1 MRNSTLALGFAAL
14 ALAAAPA
21 LFGEGFRPI
30 FHPPTITF
38 SAVPIE
44 TAFRGT
50 DGKTHPAGKYDF
62 RMQQGTQGIL
72 IALLLNGKTL
82 AEFPGKFVP
91 GAQEPPEPDRKAGSD
106 PPNPIKSRG
115 HDIHFDTSSRV
126 AFGGGGGAGKVLFS
140 SQLHPGGANLGWI
153 EFQLPAVQALGK

>member
-1 MRNSTLALGFAAL
+1 MKETLLKKTTLALGFAAL

-50 DGKTHPAGKYDF
+50 DGKTNPAGKYDF

-72 IALLLNGKTL
+72 IGLLRNGKTI

-91 GAQEPPEPDRKAGSD
+91 GANEPPDPD
-106 PPNPIKSRG
+106 KSRG
-115 HDIHFDTSSRV
+115 HDIHFDASSKVGFEYGGKGRV
-126 AFGGGGGAGKVLFS
+126 FAS
-140 SQLHPGGANLGWI
+140 SKLHPGGANLGSI
-153 EFQLPAVQALGK
+153 SFLLPAVQVQGK

>member
-1 MRNSTLALGFAAL
+1 MKKMTLAFGLAAL

-21 LFGEGFRPI
+21 LRGEGFRPI

-50 DGKTHPAGKYDF
+50 DGKTYPAGKYDF

-72 IALLLNGKTL
+72 IGLLHNGKML

-91 GAQEPPEPDRKAGSD
+91 GAVEPPEPD
-106 PPNPIKSRG
+106 KSRG
-115 HDIHFDTSSRV
+115 HDIHFDTSSKV
-126 AFGGGGGAGKVLFS
+126 SFEYGGKGKLFAS
-140 SQLHPGGANLGWI
+140 SKLHPGGANLGSI
-153 EFQLPAVQALGK
+153 SFLLPAVQVQGK